1 MKCPCSLSNM
11 LLQPTP
17 CVIKDGLVFIGFKLD
32 TGLVEMLGGRNLM
45 LREEL

>member
-17 CVIKDGLVFIGFKLD
+17 CVIKDGLVFIEFELN
-32 TGLVEMLGGRNLM
+32 TGLVEMLSGRNLI
-45 LREEL
+45 LVEEL

>member
-17 CVIKDGLVFIGFKLD
+17 CVIKDGFVFIDVRWEKFNI
-32 TGLVEMLGGRNLM
+32 EGGTLKFWH
-45 LREEL
+45 